1 MDIISKPWLYGC
13 FNYIIKSYDTHVKY
27 PNFMKDVWN
36 LSENLIL
43 VLLKHDE
50 KKIQYVDI
58 ESTIKT
64 IAIILS

>member
-50 KKIQYVDI
+50 KKYNML
-58 ESTIKT
+58 
-64 IAIILS
+64 ILKAQSKQLL

>member
-1 MDIISKPWLYGC
+1 
-13 FNYIIKSYDTHVKY
+13 
-27 PNFMKDVWN
+27 MKDVWN

>member
-36 LSENLIL
+36 LCENLIL

-50 KKIQYVDI
+50 KKNNML
-58 ESTIKT
+58 
-64 IAIILS
+64 ILKAQSKQLL